1 MSDCHYLAQLLT
13 SKHLSGLY
21 LGCPMHDQMRDTLQ
35 DLLHIIEIGA
45 PSSNDVVVDAPSG
58 GTNAYT
64 MHTTH
69 PVIKVSN

>member
-1 MSDCHYLAQLLT
+1 
-13 SKHLSGLY
+13 
-21 LGCPMHDQMRDTLQ
+21 MHDQMRDTLQ